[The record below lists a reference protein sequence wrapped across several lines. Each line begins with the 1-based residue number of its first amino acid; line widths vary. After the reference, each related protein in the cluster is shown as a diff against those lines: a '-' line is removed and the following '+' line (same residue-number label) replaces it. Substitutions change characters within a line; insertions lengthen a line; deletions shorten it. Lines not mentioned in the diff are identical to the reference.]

1 MMKIAVGIVEVDV
14 QPVFTDIFSMM
25 TGYVRQFKNSV
36 KITILQTVSATAVI
50 LVISFGMENV
60 CLRIH
65 FVFYLIAY
73 RKSALDACKGL
84 SSWVIGA
91 KK

>member
-1 MMKIAVGIVEVDV
+1 MMKIAVGIVEADV
-14 QPVFTDIFSMM
+14 QPVFTDIFLMM
-25 TGYVRQFKNSV
+25 MGYVRQFKNSV
-36 KITILQTVSATAVI
+36 KITILQTVFASAVL

-65 FVFYLIAY
+65 FVFSLIAY

-84 SSWVIGA
+84 N
-91 KK
+91 